1 MEKELYKAYLAG
13 LIDGEGSIL
22 LERVHANE
30 HRSPA
35 VSIST
40 TTPEL
45 FDNLI
50 ETYGGSISTK
60 KERNGNL
67 PAVQYKVKGDR
78 ALALLNDILPY
89 LKHYKKISRAKH
101 LIDNYKNVTAR
112 NGKYSEEKLKLK
124 LQFEEDFFKL

>member
-22 LERVHANE
+22 LEHAHSNE
-30 HRSPA
+30 YRSPA

-45 FDNLI
+45 FNNLV
-50 ETYGGSISTK
+50 ETYGGSISNK

-67 PAVQYKVKGDR
+67 PAVQYKVKGDK
-78 ALALLNDILPY
+78 ALILLNDVLPY
-89 LKHYKKISRAKH
+89 LKHYKKINRAKH
-101 LIDNYKNVTAR
+101 LVENYKNVTVR
-112 NGKYSEEKLKLK
+112 NGKYNEEKLKRK
-124 LQFEEDFFKL
+124 LQFEEDFFEL

>member
-40 TTPEL
+40 
-45 FDNLI
+45 
-50 ETYGGSISTK
+50 K

-67 PAVQYKVKGDR
+67 PAVQYKVKGDK
-78 ALALLNDILPY
+78 ALTLLNDILPY

>member
-22 LERVHANE
+22 LERNNPNE

-40 TTPEL
+40 TTPEI
-45 FDNLI
+45 FEGFVEN
-50 ETYGGSISTK
+50 YGGSISKK
-60 KERNGNL
+60 KEREGAL
-67 PAVQYKVKGDR
+67 PAFQYKVRGNK
-78 ALALLNDILPY
+78 ALILLQDILPY
-89 LKHYKKISRAKH
+89 LKLHKKINRANH
-101 LIDNYKNVTAR
+101 LVNNYKNVTVR
-112 NGKYSEEKLKLK
+112 NGKYSEEKLKIK